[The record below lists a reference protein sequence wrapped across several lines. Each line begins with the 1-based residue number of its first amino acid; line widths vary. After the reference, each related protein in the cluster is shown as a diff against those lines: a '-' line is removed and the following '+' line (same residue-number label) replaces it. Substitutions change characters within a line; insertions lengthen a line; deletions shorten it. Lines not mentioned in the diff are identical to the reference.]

1 MDIWKGSVDV
11 PYVGGETRTLMDLCL
26 STDLN
31 TSNPTTSIANHLK
44 THISNSSFSFLSY
57 LPPSRVPFFLA
68 AGPSL
73 HVTTTCPET
82 CDFFRRFFL
91 SALPKASDINEETT
105 EQSRIALL
113 LRIHPKTP
121 GSFDESNPG
130 DWGITEVLVYGA
142 ITYPPP
148 PDATQTPPNSSPN
161 PPVPEPVPIVSVRAL
176 PLSSRHNFAA
186 HIPVK
191 QEPNQEEARYIAP
204 NPQEILN
211 PIISRSTKKRRADAL
226 DRAVDKKI
234 KKQNALGGRNVN
246 TGNILPPRDD
256 LPDRTG
262 SPEPLVGKKR
272 RSGGIIGTSDAQTS
286 KPHRRTTS
294 MSIMSDRTSS
304 TLIPRPR
311 SAAGK
316 IADRQLIKKEPS
328 SDAIERSEIEAKNR
342 DLLNKIVLEEMKH
355 RGLKDYRKDRAKSIM
370 PPGEDMLE
378 ITIADEEKEQW
389 KKWEED
395 REEYKGVFHHTV
407 KAAIF
412 ALRHNGFGET
422 AVLAEQ
428 MRRTVDRLLS
438 VFLDDGKE
446 NAVDVARLAIED

>member
-1 MDIWKGSVDV
+1 M
-11 PYVGGETRTLMDLCL
+11 
-26 STDLN
+26 DLN
-31 TSNPTTSIANHLK
+31 TPTPTTSIANHLK

-73 HVTTTCPET
+73 HVTTTSPET

-91 SALPKASDINEETT
+91 SALPKASDVDEETT

-113 LRIHPKTP
+113 LRVHPKTS

-130 DWGITEVLVYGA
+130 DWGITEVLIYGA

-148 PDATQTPPNSSPN
+148 PDATQTPPNSSPD

-176 PLSSRHNFAA
+176 PLSSRHNFTA

-234 KKQNALGGRNVN
+234 KKQKSCDILPSALSLMGRSALGGRNVN
-246 TGNILPPRDD
+246 AGNILPPRDD

-272 RSGGIIGTSDAQTS
+272 RSSGIIGTSDAQTS

-304 TLIPRPR
+304 ALIPRPR

-316 IADRQLIKKEPS
+316 VADRQLIKKEPS
-328 SDAIERSEIEAKNR
+328 SDAIERSEIETKNR
-342 DLLNKIVLEEMKH
+342 DLLNKIVLEEMKY

-378 ITIADEEKEQW
+378 IAIADEEREQW

-422 AVLAEQ
+422 AVLAGQ

-446 NAVDVARLAIED
+446 NAVDVARLAIEG